1 MRPGVQSLYGEL
13 RTTFYNPHEVKRR
26 RRTSRSQLKTLEKA
40 FSENP
45 KPDAN
50 ARLLL
55 AQKLSM
61 KPRWIQVWFQN
72 RRAKNK
78 QVNATTNTSN
88 SIQRDTSGF
97 AHDHPSSPHPVR
109 HDNALFSE
117 MFFTGSGRL
126 DQQNAEI
133 GLNTDNTGEDSQ
145 RGSLNP
151 HTGQTTF
158 AADPSSQ
165 SRQPVAESTQRS
177 LSTSPHLTHHHRRL
191 SELQQAL
198 HAVNAIGV
206 SPHHNDTN
214 SATPLIVGPK
224 SGCLRRLTSL
234 EQGKWIQGY
243 A

>member
-78 QVNATTNTSN
+78 
-88 SIQRDTSGF
+88 
-97 AHDHPSSPHPVR
+97 
-109 HDNALFSE
+109 
-117 MFFTGSGRL
+117 
-126 DQQNAEI
+126 
-133 GLNTDNTGEDSQ
+133 
-145 RGSLNP
+145 
-151 HTGQTTF
+151 
-158 AADPSSQ
+158 
-165 SRQPVAESTQRS
+165 
-177 LSTSPHLTHHHRRL
+177 
-191 SELQQAL
+191 
-198 HAVNAIGV
+198 
-206 SPHHNDTN
+206 
-214 SATPLIVGPK
+214 
-224 SGCLRRLTSL
+224 
-234 EQGKWIQGY
+234 
-243 A
+243 